1 MTTYELFKKDRQG
14 YITAVERMRAKYDKF
29 AASKMREA
37 ILKQTYFARE
47 AIEMAISTS
56 DLMGIQVS
64 SVSTYTREAYEAI
77 YKKVGSAF
85 ALETYN
91 AVKPL
96 SSKSKEDD
104 ALQSNWE
111 RDMERYLDVYGAT
124 RIAKVAE
131 TTEKR
136 VRDIIRQQVKLG
148 TAKGDGIDVI
158 KRNIMRSVD
167 GMSATRATTIARTE
181 VVGASNQGSLIGAQS
196 SGLQLKKMWITA
208 HNKIPPRP
216 AHKEA
221 DGQKVDLTG
230 LFDVGGEKMNAP
242 GDPTASAENVINCR
256 CTVVYVKS

>member
-14 YITAVERMRAKYDKF
+14 YITAVERLRSKYDKF
-29 AASKMREA
+29 AANKMREA
-37 ILKQTYFARE
+37 ILKQTYFARQS
-47 AIEMAISTS
+47 IEMATSTS
-56 DLMGIQVS
+56 DLLSIQVS
-64 SVSTYTREAYEAI
+64 SVTTYAREAYEAI
-77 YKKVGSAF
+77 YKKVGTAF
-85 ALETYN
+85 ASETYKN
-91 AVKPL
+91 VKAIAQ
-96 SSKSKEDD
+96 KAKEDD
-104 ALQSNWE
+104 TLKSNWE
-111 RDMERYLDVYGAT
+111 RDMERFLDVYGAT

-148 TAKGDGIDVI
+148 MAKGDGIDII
-158 KRNIMRSVD
+158 KRNIMQSVN

-196 SGLQLKKMWITA
+196 SGLALQKMWITA